1 MCGVGAAVAAAAAAA
16 EASVEDHESRE
27 EKMEKFNME
36 TSRSPDPRGTC
47 QQKTKK
53 KKRKG
58 LGDEGQFC
66 TTPRPFHQ
74 TTRKSVA
81 LASWNSSLAC
91 MFYDAAIPLGSVL
104 GLVGN

>member
-1 MCGVGAAVAAAAAAA
+1 MCGVRAAAAAAAEA

-36 TSRSPDPRGTC
+36 TSNGSPDPRGTC

-58 LGDEGQFC
+58 LGDEGQF
-66 TTPRPFHQ
+66 PLLPDPF
-74 TTRKSVA
+74 TKLRES
-81 LASWNSSLAC
+81 
-91 MFYDAAIPLGSVL
+91 P
-104 GLVGN
+104 